1 MRVPIYY
8 QSRSQLTRRILLFEE
23 QTSLKFHC
31 ITGYVGMIMQC
42 VIEEVLILIN
52 TVVLDLSLVLVKHL
66 YLKCNI
72 ILSRNL
78 MACTS
83 YINLSHS
90 YTL

>member
-1 MRVPIYY
+1 
-8 QSRSQLTRRILLFEE
+8 
-23 QTSLKFHC
+23 
-31 ITGYVGMIMQC
+31 MIMQC